1 LCFIVLL
8 RCWYGDLLDR
18 IVVDER
24 VMCGKP
30 VIRGTRVT
38 VEAVIR
44 RLAEGLSIEEVL
56 EDFSQLTREDIRTA
70 LLYASKLLEDETIIV
85 VRT

>member
-1 LCFIVLL
+1 M
-8 RCWYGDLLDR
+8 RCWYGGLLDR
-18 IVVDER
+18 IVVDEG
-24 VMCGKP
+24 VTCGKP
-30 VIRGTRVT
+30 VIKGTRIT
-38 VEAVIR
+38 VEAIIC

-56 EDFSQLTREDIRTA
+56 EYFPQLTREDIRTA

>member
-1 LCFIVLL
+1 M
-8 RCWYGDLLDR
+8 RCWYGGLLDR
-18 IVVDER
+18 IVVDEG

-30 VIRGTRVT
+30 VIKGTRIT
-38 VEAVIR
+38 VEAIIC

-56 EDFSQLTREDIRTA
+56 EYFPQLTREDIRTA